1 MRREKGIALVIVIM
15 LSMVMMIVVGTILK
29 LGQMHY
35 HSSASQLKHTKAF
48 YLAQAGVEWAIY
60 RCRTNPSPNI
70 DPYDIN
76 STSAIEDPP
85 GSGYYPPIVVK
96 ISDWQAGDPPG
107 IQHHIDSK
115 VDLDDVR
122 LK

>member
-60 RCRTNPSPNI
+60 RCRTESSPNI
-70 DPYDIN
+70 TNYDVN
-76 STSAIEDPP
+76 SASAIEDPP
-85 GSGYYPPIVVK
+85 GSGYYPPIMVT
-96 ISDWQAGDPPG
+96 ISNRQAGDPPG
-107 IQHHIDSK
+107 IERHIDSR